1 VLRLLAL
8 LLIAPALHAQTGEE
22 MAAKTASTSIGQL
35 APIATLDTMDGKRI
49 DLSDF
54 YGRKPVYLKFWA
66 TWCVPCRQQMPH
78 FQAAF
83 RKYEQQIQTVAVNL
97 GLNDD
102 PADVRRFLEQTK
114 LAMPVA
120 IDAGGELATAFNVI
134 VTPMH
139 VLIDADGRIAYIG
152 HAADERLD
160 RALEKLSHS
169 TPTGK
174 TATQAQRRHLGATR
188 AAARVGDT
196 VTPFPIA
203 TGSQSRSF
211 GPDAK
216 RSTVIAFITEWCES
230 YLRESRPE
238 ASEACRKTREA
249 LTLASRKLGD
259 DVQWLTVASRV
270 WTSEAGLE
278 AYGKTHRI
286 ATPLVLDA
294 SGEIFQRFGIMEVP
308 TVIIVDTHGRIQQRF
323 DGYDPK
329 LARALE
335 SLPRA
340 AQSTVSS
347 R

>member
-1 VLRLLAL
+1 
-8 LLIAPALHAQTGEE
+8 
-22 MAAKTASTSIGQL
+22 MAAKSGSASVDQL
-35 APIATLDTMDGKRI
+35 APAATLDTMDGKRI
-49 DLSDF
+49 DLNDL

-97 GLNDD
+97 GLNDE
-102 PADVRRFLEQTK
+102 PADVRRFLEQTP

-139 VLIDADGRIAYIG
+139 VLIDADGRIAYVG

-160 RALEKLSHS
+160 RALEQLSHS
-169 TPTGK
+169 KPTGK
-174 TATQAQRRHLGATR
+174 STQTQRRHLGAKP
-188 AAARVGDT
+188 APARVGDSIGA
-196 VTPFPIA
+196 FPIA
-203 TGSQSRSF
+203 IGGETRSF

-230 YLRESRPE
+230 YLRESRPQ
-238 ASEACRKTREA
+238 ASQACQKTREA
-249 LTLASRKLGD
+249 LTLASRKLGN

-270 WTSEAGLE
+270 WTTEAGLE
-278 AYGKTHRI
+278 AYRKTHRVE
-286 ATPLVLDA
+286 TPLVLDA

-308 TVIIVDTHGRIQQRF
+308 TVIIVDTHGRILERF

-329 LARALE
+329 LPRALE
-335 SLPRA
+335 SLPRS
-340 AQSTVSS
+340 AQTTLSS

>member
-1 VLRLLAL
+1 
-8 LLIAPALHAQTGEE
+8 
-22 MAAKTASTSIGQL
+22 MAAKSGSASVGQL
-35 APIATLDTMDGKRI
+35 APAATLDTMDGKRI
-49 DLSDF
+49 DLNDL

-97 GLNDD
+97 GLNDE
-102 PADVRRFLEQTK
+102 PADVRRFLEQTP

-139 VLIDADGRIAYIG
+139 VLIDADGRIAYVG
-152 HAADERLD
+152 YAADERLD
-160 RALEKLSHS
+160 RALEQLSHS
-169 TPTGK
+169 KPTGK
-174 TATQAQRRHLGATR
+174 PTQTQRRHLGAKP
-188 AAARVGDT
+188 ASARVGDSIGS
-196 VTPFPIA
+196 FPIA
-203 TGSQSRSF
+203 IGGQTRSF

-216 RSTVIAFITEWCES
+216 RQTVIAFITEWCES
-230 YLRESRPE
+230 YLREPR
-238 ASEACRKTREA
+238 ACQKTREA
-249 LTLASRKLGD
+249 LTLGSRKLGN

-270 WTSEAGLE
+270 WTTEAGLGV
-278 AYGKTHRI
+278 YRKTHRI
-286 ATPLVLDA
+286 ETPLVLDA

-308 TVIIVDTHGRIQQRF
+308 TVIIVDTHGRILERF

-329 LARALE
+329 LARALA
-335 SLPRA
+335 SMSRS
-340 AQSTVSS
+340 AQTTLSS